1 MVEYI
6 YFIVAVLRKGRDMV
20 TELKEEIF
28 EADEQEVPA
37 PEELIQES
45 MEAVEQLTKEI
56 EEENEVLEREFSTPP
71 RSQMRPLHARKRR
84 VCFIGVFSSA
94 ASLIVMGI
102 ALLLS
107 LNSPEGIA
115 GCLKIAPIMLV
126 FLGIE
131 ILYAV
136 IRNKSLRIKFSAKSV
151 ILVFSLVGIS
161 FGFSLISALYSVTGN
176 ERINAETRICNITE
190 EELSRILTN
199 DSIKSVT
206 VTTELFGDD
215 ISAYRTPADLTD
227 GDRLNVSVTL
237 GEAQIT
243 VRDFAKECRTLMDGI
258 FSLSY
263 KFGTLKI
270 VADDGINRYTLN
282 LDCLYQSDYT
292 AEQLAPLVNY
302 FGDDI
307 PDSDIPDLA
316 DEE

>member
-1 MVEYI
+1 
-6 YFIVAVLRKGRDMV
+6 MV
-20 TELKEEIF
+20 TDLKEEIF
-28 EADEQEVPA
+28 EAEEQEEVPA
-37 PEELIQES
+37 PEELIQDS

-56 EEENEVLEREFSTPP
+56 EEENEALEREFSPPP
-71 RSQMRPLHARKRR
+71 RSQVHPLHAQKRR
-84 VCFIGVFSSA
+84 VCYIGVFSSA

-102 ALLLS
+102 AMLLA

-115 GCLKIAPIMLV
+115 GCLKIAPVMLV

-136 IRNKSLRIKFSAKSV
+136 VKNKSVRVKFSAKSV

-161 FGFSLISALYSVTGN
+161 FVLSLISALYSVTGN
-176 ERINAETRICNITE
+176 ERINAESRICNITE
-190 EELSRILTN
+190 EELSRVLTN

-215 ISAYRTPADLTD
+215 VSRYRTPADLTD
-227 GDRLNVSVTL
+227 GDRLNVSVDF

-243 VRDFAKECRTLMDGI
+243 VREFAKECRELMDGI
-258 FSLSY
+258 FSLPY

-270 VADDGINRYTLN
+270 VADDGVNRYTLN

-307 PDSDIPDLA
+307 PDSDIPDLV